1 MHGLA
6 VLSVN
11 PQASGGAAEGGTEK
25 ERGNADAGR
34 TATAAR
40 SRKAACHFAIAL
52 TPVCACRVCAAAAA
66 GSLYHGGH
74 RSRRQEVLVAVL
86 FVFPVGERQP

>member
-1 MHGLA
+1 MFRIEANRSQQFCVGVWMVRFVRKSMHGLA

-40 SRKAACHFAIAL
+40 SRKAACHFAIA
-52 TPVCACRVCAAAAA
+52 R
-66 GSLYHGGH
+66 
-74 RSRRQEVLVAVL
+74 
-86 FVFPVGERQP
+86 

>member
-6 VLSVN
+6 LLSVN
-11 PQASGGAAEGGTEK
+11 PQASGGAAGGGTEK

-34 TATAAR
+34 TAAAAR
-40 SRKAACHFAIAL
+40 SRRSARHFAIAL
-52 TPVCACRVCAAAAA
+52 CVCRVCAFAAA
-66 GSLYHGGH
+66 GCLYHGRH
-74 RSRRQEVLVAVL
+74 RSHRQEVLVAVL